1 MYTMRECGGTSYA
14 GKMRATKVG
23 IREFR
28 SGLAEFIAA
37 ANPVAITR
45 HGHTVAYLIPASPQA
60 DADSAAPQ
68 DVSVEIDRVASARRA
83 VKAGKAPARKAA
95 AKQRAGHLKQNRKH
109 G

>member
-1 MYTMRECGGTSYA
+1 MRV
-14 GKMRATKVG
+14 TKVG

-45 HGHTVAYLIPASPQA
+45 HGQTVAYLIPASPS
-60 DADSAAPQ
+60 ADSDAAAPQ
-68 DVSVEIDRVASARRA
+68 DVSVKIELEPSARRA
-83 VKAGKAPARKAA
+83 VKAGKAPVRKAA
-95 AKQRAGHLKQNRKH
+95 SKQRAAQVKQNRKH

>member
-1 MYTMRECGGTSYA
+1 
-14 GKMRATKVG
+14 MRATKVG

-45 HGHTVAYLIPASPQA
+45 HGHTVAYLIPTNPRSDA
-60 DADSAAPQ
+60 DAAAPP
-68 DVSVEIDRVASARRA
+68 VPLARKA
-83 VKAGKAPARKAA
+83 TKAGKASAREAA
-95 AKQRAGHLKQNRKH
+95 SKQRAGQVKQNRKH

>member
-1 MYTMRECGGTSYA
+1 MREYGRTNYA

-60 DADSAAPQ
+60 DTDAAASQ
-68 DVSVEIDRVASARRA
+68 DIPVEINLVTSARRA
-83 VKAGKAPARKAA
+83 VKASKASIRKADG
-95 AKQRAGHLKQNRKH
+95 KQRAAQVKQNRKH

>member
-1 MYTMRECGGTSYA
+1 
-14 GKMRATKVG
+14 MRATKVG

-45 HGHTVAYLIPASPQA
+45 HGHTVAYLIPASPPVDS
-60 DADSAAPQ
+60 DAAAPQ
-68 DVSVEIDRVASARRA
+68 DVSVKIDVVPLARRA
-83 VKAGKAPARKAA
+83 GKAGKASVRKAA
-95 AKQRAGHLKQNRKH
+95 SKQRAGQVKQSRKH

>member
-1 MYTMRECGGTSYA
+1 
-14 GKMRATKVG
+14 MRATKVG

-60 DADSAAPQ
+60 GADATAPQ
-68 DVSVEIDRVASARRA
+68 DVSVAIDLVASARRA
-83 VKAGKAPARKAA
+83 VKAGKASVRKAA
-95 AKQRAGHLKQNRKH
+95 AKQRAGRAKQNRRH

>member
-1 MYTMRECGGTSYA
+1 MYTMRECGRTSRTSE
-14 GKMRATKVG
+14 MRATKVG

-60 DADSAAPQ
+60 DADAAAPQ
-68 DVSVEIDRVASARRA
+68 AVSVEIDLAASARRA
-83 VKAGKAPARKAA
+83 VKAGKASARKAA
-95 AKQRAGHLKQNRKH
+95 AKQGAGRVKQNRKH

>member
-1 MYTMRECGGTSYA
+1 
-14 GKMRATKVG
+14 MRATKVG

-60 DADSAAPQ
+60 DADAAAP
-68 DVSVEIDRVASARRA
+68 VAVEIYRVASARRA
-83 VKAGKAPARKAA
+83 VKAPVRKAA
-95 AKQRAGHLKQNRKH
+95 SKQGARQVKQNRKH

>member
-1 MYTMRECGGTSYA
+1 VYTMRECGRTSYA

-60 DADSAAPQ
+60 DADEAAPQ
-68 DVSVEIDRVASARRA
+68 DVSVQIDRVASARGA
-83 VKAGKAPARKAA
+83 VKAGKASIRKAPS
-95 AKQRAGHLKQNRKH
+95 KQRAGQVKQNRKN

>member
-1 MYTMRECGGTSYA
+1 
-14 GKMRATKVG
+14 MRATKVG

-45 HGHTVAYLIPASPQA
+45 HGHTVAYFIPTNSKTEA
-60 DADSAAPQ
+60 DGAAPQ
-68 DVSVEIDRVASARRA
+68 DVSVEIDLV
-83 VKAGKAPARKAA
+83 PLARKAI
-95 AKQRAGHLKQNRKH
+95 RAGKGPGRKVAPKKRGGQVKNNRKH